1 MSHLSH
7 LSKRSMQC
15 FAQAQK
21 TRGSSITKCPILPG
35 PEGTPNTT
43 STIGPVCHSL
53 ALGRAHMV
61 SMANSGW
68 PMFPT
73 IPVTSPPFKKPNA
86 LNDLPVERD
95 VLSAHDRYNEGLMT
109 GLRTAKGIDVEALE
123 NEYGHHPQTE
133 DPRFLEA
140 VHCRPHARTAWR
152 QSLPNSRRKM
162 ARSRPNR
169 VSFFRCRVRLFFEPF
184 V

>member
-43 STIGPVCHSL
+43 STIGLGLPFLGIGPGAHGFDGQQRL
-53 ALGRAHMV
+53 ANV
-61 SMANSGW
+61 SNNPRYIAA
-68 PMFPT
+68 
-73 IPVTSPPFKKPNA
+73 VQKA
-86 LNDLPVERD
+86 QRLDDLPVERD

-169 VSFFRCRVRLFFEPF
+169 VSFFRCRVRLFFEPCA
-184 V
+184 